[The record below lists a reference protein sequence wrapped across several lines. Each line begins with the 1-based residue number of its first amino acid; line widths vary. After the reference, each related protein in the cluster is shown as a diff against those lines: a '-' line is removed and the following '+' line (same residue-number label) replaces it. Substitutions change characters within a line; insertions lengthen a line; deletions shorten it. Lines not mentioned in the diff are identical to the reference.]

1 MSDLELLT
9 YYLGI
14 EVRQDSIGI
23 TVYLCSCL
31 TPMEDCNSCPTPMET
46 RLHLIKASIEA
57 LVDVT
62 EYRNLVGAVRYLVHI
77 RPDLAHSISY
87 ESRFMAEPHDD
98 HKAAVK
104 RVLRYIAGTRDHGV
118 HYARG
123 KVGELLLL
131 DYSDKDHGGDIKDNK
146 STSGI
151 CSILKEIQ
159 LLGDHRIKILSLS
172 PPTRLSI

>member
-1 MSDLELLT
+1 
-9 YYLGI
+9 
-14 EVRQDSIGI
+14 
-23 TVYLCSCL
+23 
-31 TPMEDCNSCPTPMET
+31 
-46 RLHLIKASIEA
+46 
-57 LVDVT
+57 
-62 EYRNLVGAVRYLVHI
+62 
-77 RPDLAHSISY
+77 
-87 ESRFMAEPHDD
+87 
-98 HKAAVK
+98 
-104 RVLRYIAGTRDHGV
+104 LRYIAGTRDHGV

-159 LLGDHRIKILSLS
+159 LLGDHRIKNLSLS